1 MGRMVHSRC
10 GLDATECATHFATM
24 NELNALSFDRIDVD
38 TDATLATGWGRR
50 RARS

>member
-1 MGRMVHSRC
+1 
-10 GLDATECATHFATM
+10 M
-24 NELNALSFDRIDVD
+24 NELRVLPIDRIDVD

>member
-1 MGRMVHSRC
+1 MVHVRC
-10 GLDATECATHFATM
+10 RLDAPNRTAHFAIV
-24 NELNALSFDRIDVD
+24 NELNPSSFDRIDVD